1 MLAILPLV
9 FADLRF
15 ALRQLRKSPGFAF
28 TAILTLAL
36 GIGTTTAIYSLIDG
50 VLLKPLPL
58 PHPEQLVAVH
68 TAETHPG
75 QTPDPTNT
83 SYPNYLDWRD
93 RNRSFSQLAA
103 YIGDGRLVSRANQ
116 ADGTILG
123 VTHVSANYFDALGV
137 QPILGH
143 NFTSDG
149 DQPGH
154 HIAIVSYEFLQR
166 FFPTDPHILGTTI
179 LISDVPYTIIG
190 VMPKGFIEP
199 RADYFREAQLWTS
212 FAPILEGSA
221 PQGKDR
227 SAGIAE
233 IVGRLKP
240 GITQEQARADLS
252 TIQSSLAKAYPEDR
266 YLSSVLLEP
275 KLADVTGD
283 IRPSLLM
290 LMAAVLAVLLIVC
303 TNVAGLMLTRTMKR
317 RGEIALRAALGAS
330 SKRIWQQILL
340 ESLILGLS
348 GGAIGIVLAYA
359 LLHIA
364 LPFVPDD
371 IPRIGE
377 VAIDGR
383 VLAFTAV
390 ISILCAILSSIVP
403 AWKLS
408 RVSPIESLREQ
419 SHSTT
424 GRRSHS
430 FQSTLVIAQTALGF
444 ALLLASGLLIRG
456 FVNVRHAKLG
466 FQSDHLLRFL
476 IPLTQARYPDAKKV
490 LFYQDLLPKLS
501 TIPGVRR
508 ASAGYPAPL
517 HGAYASAPVE
527 IDGRPNPPDDQ
538 LFTLVGEAE
547 PGYFET
553 LGITLLQGRTFT
565 EADNDPK
572 APFVALV
579 NQAFVKKYFPDE
591 NPIGRHIRPD
601 LTQLRNQSNDLDPT
615 IHNEREIIG
624 VLADF
629 QQSSVTD
636 PPQPMAFFPYAQASM
651 LTRPAVVLR
660 VAGDPMQYEKP
671 AHAVLSGI
679 DPLIFPYSPQSMEMY
694 LSHISGTQRFE
705 TLLISAFASIALF
718 LTGLGLYATLAAT
731 VAARTR
737 EIGLRMAIGADR
749 KDVAALILTRAIRL
763 VVSGLA
769 IGSLIALV
777 AARSLS
783 TTDWWRPLLF
793 GVAWFDPQTYFAILL
808 VLCAVS
814 IGACLLPTWRAMR
827 VDPMRVLRDE

>member
-1 MLAILPLV
+1 MLAALRS
-9 FADLRF
+9 DLSF

-58 PHPEQLVAVH
+58 SHPEQLVAVY
-68 TAETHPG
+68 TEETHSG
-75 QTPDPTNT
+75 QSPTHDGT

-103 YIGDGRLVSRANQ
+103 YIGDARLISRANG

-123 VTHVSANYFDALGV
+123 VTHVSANYFDTLGV
-137 QPILGH
+137 QPVIGR
-143 NFTSDG
+143 NFTTDE

-154 HIAIVSYEFLQR
+154 QTVIVSYEFWQR
-166 FFPTDPHILGTTI
+166 FFPTDPHILGATI
-179 LISDVPYTIIG
+179 LLSDVPYTIIG

-212 FAPILEGSA
+212 FAPVLEGSA

-240 GITQEQARADLS
+240 GITRKQACADLS
-252 TIQSSLAKAYPEDR
+252 TIQSSLAKAYPGDR
-266 YLSSVLLEP
+266 YLTSVFLED

-283 IRPSLLM
+283 IRPTLLL

-303 TNVAGLMLTRTMKR
+303 TNVAGLILIRTMKR
-317 RGEIALRAALGAS
+317 RGEIALRTALGAS
-330 SKRIWQQILL
+330 SRRIWRQLL
-340 ESLILGLS
+340 IESLVLGLC
-348 GGAIGIVLAYA
+348 GGAIGIALAYA
-359 LLHIA
+359 LLHTA
-364 LPFVPDD
+364 LPFIPED
-371 IPRIGE
+371 IPRIAE
-377 VAIDGR
+377 VSIDGR
-383 VLAFTAV
+383 VLAFTAA
-390 ISILCAILSSIVP
+390 ISILCAILSSLVP
-403 AWKLS
+403 AWRLT

-419 SHSTT
+419 SQSTT

-430 FQSTLVIAQTALGF
+430 FQYTLVIAQTALGF
-444 ALLLASGLLIRG
+444 TLLLASGLLIRG
-456 FVNVRHAKLG
+456 FVNVRHVKLG

-476 IPLTQARYPDAKKV
+476 IPLTHARYPDAKKA
-490 LFYQDLLPKLS
+490 LFYKEFLPKLAA
-501 TIPGVRR
+501 IPGVRR

-517 HGAYASAPVE
+517 HGGYASAPVE
-527 IDGRPNPPDDQ
+527 IDGRPNPSDNQ

-553 LGITLLQGRTFT
+553 LGIPLLQGRTFT
-565 EADNDPK
+565 DADNDPK
-572 APFVALV
+572 SPFVTLV
-579 NQAFVKKYFPDE
+579 NQAFVKKYFPNE
-591 NPIGRHIRPD
+591 NPIGGHIRPD
-601 LTQLRNQSNDLDPT
+601 FTQLRNQSNDLDPT
-615 IHNEREIIG
+615 IRNDREIIG

-671 AHAVLSGI
+671 AHAVLSGM
-679 DPLIFPYSPQSMEMY
+679 DPFLFPYSPQTMEMY
-694 LSHISGTQRFE
+694 LNQASSTQRFE
-705 TLLISAFASIALF
+705 TLLVSTFASIALF
-718 LTGLGLYATLAAT
+718 LTGLGLYATLAAM

-749 KDVAALILTRAIRL
+749 RDVASLILARAAAL
-763 VVSGLA
+763 VLSGLA
-769 IGSLIALV
+769 IGTAMALV
-777 AARSLS
+777 AARILS

-793 GVAWFDPQTYFAILL
+793 GVSWFDPRTYVSILL
-808 VLCAVS
+808 VLGAVS
-814 IGACLLPTWRAMR
+814 FAACFLPAWRATR
-827 VDPMRVLRDE
+827 IDPMRVLRDE